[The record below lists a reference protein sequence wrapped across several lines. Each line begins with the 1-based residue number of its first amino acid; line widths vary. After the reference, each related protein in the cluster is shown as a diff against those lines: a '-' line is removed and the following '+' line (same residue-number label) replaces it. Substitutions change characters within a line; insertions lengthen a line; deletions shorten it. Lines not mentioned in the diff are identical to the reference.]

1 MLSDA
6 RRRSRRALLVALA
19 LDNAGSGLFLPLTIV
34 FLHRVGGL
42 PIDKAG
48 FAVALGTLL
57 GVTAPPLAG
66 RLVDGVGPRRVVV
79 ISLLLQA
86 AGTLGYLVVRD
97 WRLVAVAAA
106 LVAVGTQTFYSSL
119 FALIADVHEGGPK
132 DHAFARVGQIRSA
145 AFGAGALLAAGLL
158 SISGGAGLRMA
169 AVVDAA
175 TFLLAA
181 GLLAVAVHPNPQP
194 GPAATGSRMDTAGRH
209 RRTVTA
215 DPPYLALIVLSS
227 FVALSGDVFLVGLP
241 IYALEDLATPSWLPG
256 ACLALLTA
264 VTALGGTAAV
274 RATARYRRST
284 VIAAGA
290 GLSVAWALIALLAL
304 TVSRPAAVG
313 LLLAGSAVEAAAAL
327 LYGRMNALAEA
338 TTRPEHRGRYLAAF
352 QMAFTTAALIAPA
365 VVGLSAHG
373 AGLPW
378 VVVALSS
385 ATAAVA
391 YPFLG
396 RVLSERDTA
405 TTPVH

>member
-1 MLSDA
+1 M
-6 RRRSRRALLVALA
+6 VALA

-42 PIDKAG
+42 AVDEAG

-57 GVTAPPLAG
+57 GLAAPPLAG
-66 RLVDGVGPRRVVV
+66 RIVDRVGPRRVVV

-86 AGTLGYLVVRD
+86 AGILGYLVARD
-97 WRLVAVAAA
+97 WRLVAVGAA
-106 LVAVGTQTFYSSL
+106 LVAVGTQAFYSSL
-119 FALIADVHEGGPK
+119 FALIADVHDGGPM
-132 DHAFARVGQIRSA
+132 DHAFARFGQVRSA
-145 AFGAGALLAAGLL
+145 AFGAGAVVAAGLL
-158 SISGGAGLRMA
+158 SLSGGTGLRVA
-169 AVVDAA
+169 AAVDAA
-175 TFLLAA
+175 TFLLA
-181 GLLAVAVHPNPQP
+181 GGVLAVAVHPRSQH
-194 GPAATGSRMDTAGRH
+194 GRAATSSRKERAGRRPH
-209 RRTVTA
+209 TVSA
-215 DPPYLALIVLSS
+215 DRPYLALIVLSS
-227 FVALSGDVFLVGLP
+227 CVALSGDVFLVGLP
-241 IYALEDLATPSWLPG
+241 IYALEDLNTPSWLPG

-264 VTALGGTAAV
+264 ITALGGTAAV
-274 RATARYRRST
+274 RATARYRRSS

-313 LLLAGSAVEAAAAL
+313 LLVAGTAVEAAAAL

-352 QMAFTTAALIAPA
+352 QLAFTVAALIAPA
-365 VVGLSAHG
+365 VVGLSVHG

-378 VVVALSS
+378 MVVALFS

-391 YPFLG
+391 YPSLG
-396 RVLSERDTA
+396 RILSERDTT

>member
-1 MLSDA
+1 
-6 RRRSRRALLVALA
+6 V
-19 LDNAGSGLFLPLTIV
+19 
-34 FLHRVGGL
+34 
-42 PIDKAG
+42 
-48 FAVALGTLL
+48 
-57 GVTAPPLAG
+57 APPLAG
-66 RLVDGVGPRRVVV
+66 RLVDGVGPRQVVV
-79 ISLLLQA
+79 VSLLLQA

-97 WRLVAVAAA
+97 WRLVAVSAA

-132 DHAFARVGQIRSA
+132 DHAFARVGQVRSA
-145 AFGAGALLAAGLL
+145 AFGAGALSAAGLL
-158 SISGGAGLRMA
+158 SMSGGAGLRMA

-181 GLLAVAVHPNPQP
+181 GLLAVAVHPQP
-194 GPAATGSRMDTAGRH
+194 RPGRETAGRQ

-215 DPPYLALIVLSS
+215 DRPYLALIVLSS
-227 FVALSGDVFLVGLP
+227 CVALSGDVFLVGLP
-241 IYALEDLATPSWLPG
+241 IYALEELTTPRWLPG

-264 VTALGGTAAV
+264 ITALGGTAAV
-274 RATARYRRST
+274 RATTGYRRSS

-290 GLSVAWALIALLAL
+290 ALSVAWALIALLAL
-304 TVSRPAAVG
+304 TVSRPAATG

-338 TTRPEHRGRYLAAF
+338 SARPEHRGRYLAAF
-352 QMAFTTAALIAPA
+352 QMAFTIAALIAPA

-378 VVVALSS
+378 VVVALFS
-385 ATAAVA
+385 ATAAAA
-391 YPFLG
+391 YPSLG
-396 RVLSERDTA
+396 RSLIERDPA